1 MSGVVFYL
9 SFLLSRF
16 FIVSTKNL
24 LAADAVLEDVRETL
38 RLFVIFRERQRV
50 GQSIPEFA
58 VRAIL

>member
-38 RLFVIFRERQRV
+38 RLFVIFRESQRV